1 MGGIM
6 SIIMPIVYIS
16 IGSISTMF
24 VMALMQVGSESERR
38 AEQQLNQLKKEKNLS

>member
-1 MGGIM
+1 M

-16 IGSISTMF
+16 VGSFCTLV

-38 AEQQLNQLKKEKNLS
+38 AEQLRKEDQGNAKAQSN